1 MRKVVIALDKYD
13 SYANSLEE
21 TKKFLLYDIV
31 DGEITQLS
39 LASVCDSSFEEKVK
53 FLQENKV
60 KALFIIDIGDLEF
73 VKIPSFGLHVIT
85 SFDSKTLYTQLVN
98 NYIHNNYDE
107 DEFDSIEEYRESR
120 DVNIIPPLSSSYM
133 QQLPLEIGDELV
145 DLHLNN
151 IGNGEGGFKEK

>member
-39 LASVCDSSFEEKVK
+39 LASVYDSSFEEKVK

-107 DEFDSIEEYRESR
+107 DEFDSIEEYKESR

-133 QQLPLEIGDELV
+133 QQSNLLNGLYPLLICPNE
-145 DLHLNN
+145 
-151 IGNGEGGFKEK
+151 

>member
-39 LASVCDSSFEEKVK
+39 LASVYDSSFEEKVK

-85 SFDSKTLYTQLVN
+85 SF
-98 NYIHNNYDE
+98 
-107 DEFDSIEEYRESR
+107 
-120 DVNIIPPLSSSYM
+120 
-133 QQLPLEIGDELV
+133 EIGRAHV
-145 DLHLNN
+145 
-151 IGNGEGGFKEK
+151 